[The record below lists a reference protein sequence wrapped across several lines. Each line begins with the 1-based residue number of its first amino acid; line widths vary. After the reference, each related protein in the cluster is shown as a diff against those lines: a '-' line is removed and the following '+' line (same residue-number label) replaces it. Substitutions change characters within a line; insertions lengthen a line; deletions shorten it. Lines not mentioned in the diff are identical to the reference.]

1 MAFDK
6 EDPKD
11 MELVQGMIDE
21 AVNGLKSK
29 NNELLR
35 KLKKAED
42 PDKYNAEIE
51 RLESEVDTLKG
62 QLTTAQKDLKKS
74 QTDLT
79 TLQDEHKTLV
89 QKDTA
94 TTISGELSKALDAV
108 KVKADLK
115 KGVEAMLS
123 GNLSV
128 VDGKVMA
135 GDKALD
141 AYVQEW
147 AKGEDAKPWLA
158 EQTPGGG
165 GGKGAGAE
173 RFHQFGQVKDKDGK
187 DTTLSKLDTKSLTAH
202 LKASLT
208 QE

>member
-11 MELVQGMIDE
+11 MEIVQGMIDE
-21 AVNGLKSK
+21 AVNGLKTK
-29 NNELLR
+29 NNELIR

-42 PDKYNAEIE
+42 PDKYNVEIE
-51 RLESEVDTLKG
+51 RLEGEVDALKN
-62 QLTTAQKDLKKS
+62 QLTTSQKDLKKS
-74 QTDLT
+74 QTELT
-79 TLQDEHKTLV
+79 TLQGEHKTLV
-89 QKDTA
+89 EKDNA
-94 TTISGELSKALDAV
+94 STINGALSKALDAV
-108 KVKADLK
+108 KVKPDLK

-123 GNLSV
+123 GNLSI

-141 AYVQEW
+141 AFVQDW
-147 AKGEDAKPWLA
+147 AKGDDAKPWIA
-158 EQTPGGG
+158 EQSPNGG

-187 DTTLSKLDTKSLTAH
+187 ETTLSKLDTKSLTEL
-202 LKASLT
+202 LKSGMK
-208 QE
+208 EE